1 MSDFW
6 SFGSYTEFPKQV
18 SLSFTLHI
26 TCGLPMTG
34 RRLLFR
40 MDRNNLDWSVHFN
53 FPSYGRLS
61 YGMVGWGVGMVFG
74 VFWVSCFYWS
84 GMVVSGFGMVIQF
97 FHFVPCI
104 VALVSESATALGHE
118 IH

>member
-26 TCGLPMTG
+26 TCGLPLTG

-40 MDRNNLDWSVHFN
+40 MDRNNLDLSVHFN

-61 YGMVGWGVGMVFG
+61 YGMVEWWFGMVF
-74 VFWVSCFYWS
+74 WLLRVSAS
-84 GMVVSGFGMVIQF
+84 TGAVMVVSGFGMVVQF
-97 FHFVPCI
+97 CYYVPYIAI
-104 VALVSESATALGHE
+104 VSLL
-118 IH
+118 